1 MGMKEAIKNFNKQ
14 FEYEPE
20 IENAERLRHFDK
32 FIVVGLGGSH
42 LAADLLKVWNPYLDV
57 VVHEDYGLPAFSDKE
72 LKERLVILS
81 SYSGNTEEALDA
93 FNETIEKKLT
103 CAVISPG
110 GKLIELAK
118 KHSRPY
124 IAMPDTGIQPRLAL
138 GFGFKALLKLMGQDK
153 ALQEIGELAQSLKP
167 ADFEKAGRALAKRL
181 KGFTPVVYSSSRNLP
196 IARDWKINFNE
207 TGETPAFYNAFPEL
221 NHNEMAGFGAT
232 SKTKK
237 LSARF
242 CFVLLQD
249 ETDRPRIKKR
259 MAVFK
264 QLYKKRNFIVEA
276 VKLTGQDIFY
286 KIFSSLVLA
295 DWAAY
300 YLAQEYGVEA
310 EQAPIVEEFKKLIVK

>member
-72 LKERLVILS
+72 LKERLIILS

-103 CAVISPG
+103 CAVISTG

-138 GFGFKALLKLMGQDK
+138 GFGFKALLKLMVQDK
-153 ALQEIGELAQSLKP
+153 ARQQKP
-167 ADFEKAGRALAKRL
+167 KNFPLVFALSCFKM
-181 KGFTPVVYSSSRNLP
+181 KQT
-196 IARDWKINFNE
+196 ARE
-207 TGETPAFYNAFPEL
+207 
-221 NHNEMAGFGAT
+221 
-232 SKTKK
+232 
-237 LSARF
+237 
-242 CFVLLQD
+242 
-249 ETDRPRIKKR
+249 
-259 MAVFK
+259 
-264 QLYKKRNFIVEA
+264 
-276 VKLTGQDIFY
+276 
-286 KIFSSLVLA
+286 
-295 DWAAY
+295 
-300 YLAQEYGVEA
+300 
-310 EQAPIVEEFKKLIVK
+310 